1 MHGQVNIFCH
11 IDDLT
16 PIMCWATCQNVA
28 WLSHMLP
35 AFVIVGRHLGL
46 SGQSLKWCIDGC
58 LMIPQWLLVQESL
71 QTDCDDGIN
80 GIDQILHKSLAK
92 SSPVMIVE
100 PTATRCLVLIGANI
114 LWRLIARS
122 VPEIIA
128 VDVSKK
134 QNCIHTKPLQQR
146 PKHNFRINML

>member
-1 MHGQVNIFCH
+1 MCVRCCRFCH
-11 IDDLT
+11 VCQMFVICMDKLT
-16 PIMCWATCQNVA
+16 Y
-28 WLSHMLP
+28 
-35 AFVIVGRHLGL
+35 FVILMISPPLCIVGRHLGL